1 MSCNNLGKIIHKLS
15 PLLRIAASIP
25 QHMQYPLLVCS
36 TENHFLNISHTTPF
50 HLLHV
55 HFPHSTPCNS
65 SSTPHTNHL
74 FVPQSGS
81 PLAEWAV
88 LDDVYRVQNTSRVY
102 GLEVGCTVE
111 NSYKLLQC
119 LNRRSYEELSTA
131 PITVSG
137 LYCCMYPIAFFH
149 PLV

>member
-1 MSCNNLGKIIHKLS
+1 MWQFYKYCRFAEVTTPRTEHH
-15 PLLRIAASIP
+15 LLNFFHI
-25 QHMQYPLLVCS
+25 
-36 TENHFLNISHTTPF
+36 TPF
-50 HLLHV
+50 HPLHV
-55 HFPHSTPCNS
+55 HFPYRTPPNS
-65 SSTPHTNHL
+65 STTPHTTHL

-131 PITVSG
+131 PITVNG
-137 LYCCMYPIAFFH
+137 CCCRL
-149 PLV
+149 PLLSFIRA